1 MVEGNIINIMTH
13 SCCVCLGAG
22 DTKKTIRTCRVCA
35 DTTVCGDC
43 FGVMRKTNIHR
54 RCPVC
59 RSEKWC
65 PDSDS
70 GLIIIH
76 TDPFAEGGGGEAAS
90 VSITIIG
97 SDYAPTE
104 GASRGTIAC
113 RMLKCIIMGCVIWA
127 IGFLMLSLTNDGFYK
142 ENIWVVIFGSILT
155 GMIITIMGTI
165 MYWASSM

>member
-1 MVEGNIINIMTH
+1 M
-13 SCCVCLGAG
+13 
-22 DTKKTIRTCRVCA
+22 
-35 DTTVCGDC
+35 
-43 FGVMRKTNIHR
+43 
-54 RCPVC
+54 C

-76 TDPFAEGGGGEAAS
+76 TDPFAEGGEGEGEATS

-97 SDYAPTE
+97 GDYVPNE

-113 RMLKCIIMGCVIWA
+113 KILKCIIMGCVFWA